1 MTVLAVHAHPDDIE
15 FTCAGTLF
23 LLKQAGCTLHYM
35 TIARGDVGSMT
46 TDREETARIR
56 EAEARNAAAFLGA
69 AFHPAIAS
77 DLEILYATVLVQKLL
92 AVVREAAPD
101 IMLIASPEDYM
112 EDHMNACRLAVT
124 AAFCRGMTNVDS
136 IPRRQP
142 TAKEVV
148 LYHAMPHGLRDGL
161 RRLIVP
167 DFYVDITDVIDRKE
181 KMLALHESQKSW
193 LDRTQ
198 GMDSYL
204 ADHARDVVRG
214 RPHVGQVRLCRRL
227 AQAQPSRSLET
238 GDRPAPRDSGRLHL
252 RSAAGGRP
260 VGLCPKSLVVAT
272 FCRGEGSPWP

>member
-15 FTCAGTLF
+15 FMCAGTLF
-23 LLKQAGCTLHYM
+23 LLREAGCILHYM
-35 TIARGDVGSMT
+35 TIARGDVGSMM

-56 EAEARNAAAFLGA
+56 EAEARNAASFLGA
-69 AFHPAIAS
+69 EFHPAITN
-77 DLEILYATVLVQKLL
+77 DLEILYTTTLVQKLL

-112 EDHMNACRLAVT
+112 EDHMSASRLAVT
-124 AAFCRGMTNVDS
+124 AAFCREMSNAVS
-136 IPRRQP
+136 IPQRQP
-142 TAKEVV
+142 ISKDVV

-181 KMLALHESQKSW
+181 QMLARHESQKSW

-204 ADHARDVVRG
+204 KTMREMSSEVG
-214 RPHVGQVRLCRRL
+214 RM
-227 AQAQPSRSLET
+227 
-238 GDRPAPRDSGRLHL
+238 SGRYRFAEGWRRHNHL
-252 RSAAGGRP
+252 GLSKQEIDPLSEILAGSVFAPPR
-260 VGLCPKSLVVAT
+260 ADA
-272 FCRGEGSPWP
+272 R

>member
-181 KMLALHESQKSW
+181 KMLALHESQKGW

-204 ADHARDVVRG
+204 KTMRDMSSEVG
-214 RPHVGQVRLCRRL
+214 RM
-227 AQAQPSRSLET
+227 
-238 GDRPAPRDSGRLHL
+238 SGRFAFAEGWRRHNHL
-252 RSAAGGRP
+252 GLSKLEIDPLRETLAG
-260 VGLCPKSLVVAT
+260 SIFA
-272 FCRGEGSPWP
+272 SPREDAR